1 MGERAMPAE
10 AVKVEIVAPLSGV
23 VVPIDSVPDP
33 VFARRMVGDGV
44 AVDPTSSLVL
54 APVAGDVTQ
63 LHSAHHALAI
73 TTGDGLEVLIH
84 VGLDTVAL
92 AGRGFTPLVRLGDRV
107 ERGQALLRLD
117 VEAIAADARSLLTEV
132 VVTPSERVS
141 RLWPARGFVEAG
153 RTVLLTVELA
163 DPAAAAA
170 PAPVGETVRTAPVRV
185 LNRVGLHARPAAVLA
200 GEAKKFASAIR
211 LLRGEEGVNAKSVV
225 AIMGLSAQRGED
237 VAFEATGPDAA
248 AAVARLAR
256 LVAEGLGEDLSE
268 APVPPSTL
276 RAVPVPRAVPSGPNE
291 LAGAPASPGLAVG
304 RVFQRRHATIDVA
317 EHGGTPDQ
325 ERARFAGA
333 IREAARQIDA
343 LERHTNDP
351 GKAAILDVQL
361 ALLEDPDL
369 IETTEALLAQGK
381 SAAFAWRDAYV
392 GQAAKLEQLESALMR
407 ERAADLRDVGG
418 RLLALLSGVAPTEAE
433 VPEGSILI
441 SDDLT
446 PSEVVGFDK
455 KRVLGFCTTTG
466 GSTSHVAILARSMGI
481 PAVCGVEEGALS
493 LPNGARVVIDGSL
506 GYLKVSPDESQV
518 VQVRQRIADQ
528 AARSQVEQ
536 ASAKAPARTRDGHRI
551 EVAANIAS
559 VEDAKK
565 AVASGAEGVGLLRT
579 ELLFADRETAP
590 SEDEQ
595 AAQYGAIAEVLGK
608 DRRFIIRTLD
618 VGGDKPLPYLP
629 LPREQ
634 NPFLGMRGIRVS
646 LEYPDLFRAQL
657 RAVLRTAPLGDV
669 HVMFPMVA
677 TLEEVR
683 AAKQL
688 LAEEQRTIQRAV
700 KVGIMIEVPSAA
712 VIVELLAR
720 EVDFFSIG
728 TNDLTQYT
736 LAMDRGHPKL
746 ARHADALHPAVLR
759 MMAMTVE
766 GAHEHGKWVGVCG
779 GLASDRLAVPLLVGL
794 GVDELSVS
802 LPSIAGVKATIG
814 QWRLRDCL
822 DLATDV
828 LRCRTTEEVRAML
841 ASQQDG
847 AGMAPAAVKA
857 PAEQVLS

>member
-1 MGERAMPAE
+1 MRERAMPAE

-33 VFARRMVGDGV
+33 VFARRMVGDG
-44 AVDPTSSLVL
+44 AAIDPTSSLVL
-54 APVAGDVTQ
+54 APVSGDVTQ

-73 TTGDGLEVLIH
+73 TCADGLEVLVH
-84 VGLDTVAL
+84 VGLDTVGL
-92 AGRGFTPLVRLGDRV
+92 GGRGFTPLVRLGDRV
-107 ERGQALLRLD
+107 ERGQPLLRLD
-117 VEAIAADARSLLTEV
+117 LEVIAREARSLLTEV
-132 VVTPSERVS
+132 VVTTTDRVT
-141 RLWPARGFVEAG
+141 RLVPARGLVEAG
-153 RTVLLTVELA
+153 RSVLLQVELA
-163 DPAAAAA
+163 EPGAIAAAV
-170 PAPVGETVRTAPVRV
+170 PAGETVRSAPVSV
-185 LNRVGLHARPAAVLA
+185 PNRVGLHARPAAVLA
-200 GEAKKFASAIR
+200 GEAKKFVSAIR
-211 LLRGEEGVNAKSVV
+211 LLRGDESVNAKSVV
-225 AIMGLSAQRGED
+225 AIMGLSVQKGEA
-237 VAFEATGPDAA
+237 VSFEATGPDAA
-248 AAVARLAR
+248 AAVARLP
-256 LVAEGLGEDLSE
+256 VVITQGLGEDPAD
-268 APVPPSTL
+268 APVAPAPV
-276 RAVPVPRAVPSGPNE
+276 RAVPVPRASPSAQNE
-291 LAGAPASPGLAVG
+291 LVGAPASPGLAIG
-304 RVFQRRHATIDVA
+304 RVFQRRHAEIAVA
-317 EHGGTPDQ
+317 EQGGTPDQ

-333 IREAARQIDA
+333 VREAARQIDA
-343 LERHTNDP
+343 LERYTADA

-369 IETTEALLAQGK
+369 LETTEALLDQGK
-381 SAAFAWRDAYV
+381 SAAFAWREAFV
-392 GQAAKLEQLESALMR
+392 GQAAKLERLESALMR

-418 RLLALLSGVAPTEAE
+418 RLLALLSGVTQAEVE

-446 PSEVVGFDK
+446 PSEVAGFDPR
-455 KRVLGFCTTTG
+455 RVLGFCTTTG

-481 PAVCGVEEGALS
+481 PAVCGIEEGALS
-493 LPNGARVVIDGSL
+493 LPTAARVVIDGTL

-528 AARSQVEQ
+528 AARNE
-536 ASAKAPARTRDGHRI
+536 ADRAAAFTPAHTRDGHRI
-551 EVAANIAS
+551 EVAANVAS
-559 VEDAKK
+559 LEDARN

-579 ELLFADRETAP
+579 ELLFAGRETAP

-595 AAQYGAIAEVLGK
+595 AAAYTAMAEVLGK
-608 DRRFIIRTLD
+608 ERRFIVRTLD

-657 RAVLRTAPLGDV
+657 RAVLRAAPAGNV
-669 HVMFPMVA
+669 HLMFPMVA

-683 AAKQL
+683 AAKVI
-688 LAEEQRTIQRAV
+688 LAEEQRLIQRSV
-700 KVGIMIEVPSAA
+700 KVGVMVEVPSAA

-736 LAMDRGHPKL
+736 LAMDRGHPRL

-779 GLASDRLAVPLLVGL
+779 GLASDPLAVPLLVGL

-802 LPSIAGVKATIG
+802 VPAIAAVKATICR
-814 QWRLRDCL
+814 WRLRDCL

-828 LRCRTTEEVRAML
+828 LRCRTVAEVRAML
-841 ASQQDG
+841 AEQREEAG
-847 AGMAPAAVKA
+847 AAA
-857 PAEQVLS
+857 PAEKVLS